1 MILEYSVPMS
11 ENLWTYVLAE
21 QLNDIEKLIHCHSI
35 FVSSYEECER
45 YIHQRIVSVREKRYP
60 MNYST

>member
-1 MILEYSVPMS
+1 MS